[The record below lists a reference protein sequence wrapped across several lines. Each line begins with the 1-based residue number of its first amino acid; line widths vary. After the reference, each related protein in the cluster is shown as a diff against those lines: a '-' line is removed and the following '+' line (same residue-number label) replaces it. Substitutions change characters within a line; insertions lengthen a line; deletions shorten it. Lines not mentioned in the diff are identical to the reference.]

1 MFRSRAAGGVVV
13 DPQGRV
19 AVVRQRSRTWSLPKG
34 HVEDGEAVLDAAR
47 REIHEECGLA
57 DLELVREL
65 GSFSRMAV
73 RHGLPEYKTITLFL
87 FRSPEATLRPLDSAN
102 RRPGGCRGSRSRRGC
117 RTRPTAGSSPGT
129 CCRCSLI
136 ADVAQPTE
144 GPTLR
149 AYCCV
154 RMSEPTPTE
163 ERTSS

>member
-1 MFRSRAAGGVVV
+1 VVHTSEVFRSRAAGGVVV

-73 RHGLPEYKTITLFL
+73 RHGLPEYKTITLYL
-87 FRSPEATLRPLDSAN
+87 FRSPEAELHPLDSSNPEA
-102 RRPGGCRGSRSRRGC
+102 RWVAPDEVA
-117 RTRPTAGSSPGT
+117 TRLSHP
-129 CCRCSLI
+129 
-136 ADVAQPTE
+136 ADGRFFTRHVLPLLT
-144 GPTLR
+144 GP
-149 AYCCV
+149 
-154 RMSEPTPTE
+154 
-163 ERTSS
+163 